1 MWRYCIPLLGSVIF
15 QQLYNIADSLVA
27 GKYVGKNALAAVG
40 NSYEITLIYM
50 AFAFGCNMG
59 CSVIAAQFFGAKNY
73 RKMKTT
79 VYTTFIYS
87 AVLCLILTLTGLF
100 AGGALLHLIHTPADI
115 FADSKLYLDVYTGGL
130 VFLFFYN
137 IATGIFS
144 ALGDSKT
151 PFIFL
156 AFSSVSNVFVDILF
170 VKSFHMGVAGVAWAT
185 FICQGVSC
193 ILSVIVVLL
202 RLRKIKDEHEGHQ
215 KVQVFSGEIFSK
227 MLKIAIPSTLQQ
239 GFVSIGNIIIQS
251 IINSFGSDVIAGY
264 AAAVKLNNMVI
275 TTFTMLGNGVSN
287 FAAQNLGAQKIER
300 ISQGCKAAL
309 KLIFL
314 TCVPVVILYLMCSGS
329 LVQLFM
335 DENSIEAK
343 KVGVEFL
350 HILAPFYFVVSL
362 LLTGVCMI
370 SAAIILYRN
379 LALLTNETTDDLRIG
394 TLRVTTLINIGF
406 LIIGILVACLTALDV
421 ITFSENGEKIFAM
434 AFISCIMLASGI
446 LCPRIPYNR
455 YTGLRLPWTIRDE
468 ETWKIAHNILGHI
481 SLPIVLLYVAC
492 TLTVP
497 DFGLVTSGAMIL
509 WIGIPGGIS
518 GVYYLR
524 KYHGHLG

>member
-1 MWRYCIPLLGSVIF
+1 MMLPHKKGRKTMINE
-15 QQLYNIADSLVA
+15 NI
-27 GKYVGKNALAAVG
+27 KH
-40 NSYEITLIYM
+40 
-50 AFAFGCNMG
+50 F
-59 CSVIAAQFFGAKNY
+59 
-73 RKMKTT
+73 RKEK
-79 VYTTFIYS
+79 
-87 AVLCLILTLTGLF
+87 GLNQEE
-100 AGGALLHLIHTPADI
+100 L
-115 FADSKLYLDVYTGGL
+115 
-130 VFLFFYN
+130 
-137 IATGIFS
+137 
-144 ALGDSKT
+144 
-151 PFIFL
+151 
-156 AFSSVSNVFVDILF
+156 
-170 VKSFHMGVAGVAWAT
+170 
-185 FICQGVSC
+185 
-193 ILSVIVVLL
+193 
-202 RLRKIKDEHEGHQ
+202 
-215 KVQVFSGEIFSK
+215 
-227 MLKIAIPSTLQQ
+227 
-239 GFVSIGNIIIQS
+239 
-251 IINSFGSDVIAGY
+251 
-264 AAAVKLNNMVI
+264 AVKLHVVRQTVSKWENGLSVPDADVLIRLANVLGVSVSQLLGIETEPNNHQALADQLADLNEQLALKNQQERNRLQAGRKRGTI
-275 TTFTMLGNGVSN
+275 LFLTFLTMLV
-287 FAAQNLGAQKIER
+287 
-300 ISQGCKAAL
+300 AL
-309 KLIFL
+309 IVKNEL
-314 TCVPVVILYLMCSGS
+314 
-329 LVQLFM
+329 
-335 DENSIEAK
+335 
-343 KVGVEFL
+343 
-350 HILAPFYFVVSL
+350 VSL